1 MASVYDMVAAG
12 ADGPLG
18 SLLLSRSGVD
28 RHGERRGEIDLIDR
42 LRGDRAT
49 RVVRLRDG
57 RALVTLDPPALVLEL
72 DPGPELPQTL
82 WLYLGEDGEGR
93 GCLGAVDLRPFDEAD
108 GTPAADESGSSWRSL
123 REVGAV
129 LGERDAGLFTAA
141 LALANWHA
149 THPRCSRCGEP
160 TTSQNGGWTRR
171 CPVDASEHYPRTD
184 PAIIVSVLDD
194 QDRVLLGRGPTWPQG
209 RFSTLAGFVEPGE
222 SLEDAV
228 RREVAEESGV
238 RVGEVTYLGS
248 QPWPFPASLMIGC
261 TALAVEPTIVVD
273 GVEIVEA
280 HWFSREQ
287 VRELAGS
294 GELLLPSG
302 ISIARRLV
310 EHWYGGE
317 LPQEGTWR

>member
-1 MASVYDMVAAG
+1 MVAAG
-12 ADGPLG
+12 ADGQLG

-28 RHGERRGEIDLIDR
+28 RHGERRGQSDLLDR
-42 LRGDRAT
+42 LRGDPAT
-49 RVVRLRDG
+49 RVIRLRAG
-57 RALVTLDPPALVLEL
+57 KALVTLDPAALALEH
-72 DPGPELPQTL
+72 DPTDELPPHAL
-82 WLYLGEDGEGR
+82 WLYLGDDDEGR
-93 GCLGAVDLRPFDEAD
+93 GCLGAVDLRPFDDAD
-108 GTPAADESGSSWRSL
+108 GSFSVSRPGAVWRSL

-129 LGERDAGLFTAA
+129 LGDCDAGLFTTA
-141 LALANWHA
+141 LALANWHS

-160 TTSQNGGWTRR
+160 TTSHNGGWTRR
-171 CPVDASEHYPRTD
+171 CPADGSEHYPRTD

-194 QDRVLLGRGPTWPQG
+194 QDRLLLGRGPAWPPG

-238 RVGEVTYLGS
+238 RVGPVTYLGS

-261 TALAVEPTIVVD
+261 TARAVEPTIVVD
-273 GVEIVEA
+273 GVEVVEA

-287 VRELAGS
+287 VRNLAGS

-310 EHWYGGE
+310 EHWYGSE
-317 LPQEGTWR
+317 LPQQGTWR